1 MPRRRATLGPVEAT
15 AHASTA
21 ESAPGRSLPAAVS
34 GSTPGW
40 LGPFFALAG
49 ACPTL
54 TARLRPLAS
63 RLVPACSP
71 TVRRA
76 TALNARRIFG
86 RGLSAG
92 EQRRFARAVS
102 GSFFDFVAEVAAAAS
117 QPPAAVRAR
126 IERVEGLE
134 AYRTARASGSG
145 AVLVTAH
152 LGSFEAGLAAL
163 ADAEPRVRVVFRRD
177 HSDRFEGHR
186 MRLRERLGI
195 VEAPIDDGPASW
207 LPLRDALLNNEV
219 VVLQGDRAVRGQRS
233 QVVPFLH
240 GHLRL
245 PTGPVRL
252 ARLTGSPII
261 PVYTP
266 RLPSGRIAVT
276 LDTPIQPRDD
286 GSDLASLVASLERI
300 VSRHPEQWL
309 AFEPVFAED
318 AAHAG

>member
-1 MPRRRATLGPVEAT
+1 MEAT

-21 ESAPGRSLPAAVS
+21 DSAPGRSVPPAIS
-34 GSTPGW
+34 GTTPGW

-49 ACPTL
+49 ACPAL
-54 TARLRPLAS
+54 TALLRPLAC
-63 RLVPACSP
+63 RVVPACSP

-86 RGLSAG
+86 RDLSAK
-92 EQRRFARAVS
+92 EQRRFTRAVS
-102 GSFFDFVAEVAAAAS
+102 GSFFDFVSEVAAAAS
-117 QPPAAVRAR
+117 QSPAAIRAR
-126 IERVEGLE
+126 IERVEGLA
-134 AYRTARASGSG
+134 AYQRARASGRG

-163 ADAEPRVRVVFRRD
+163 AQAEPRVRVVFRRD
-177 HSDRFEGHR
+177 HSPRFEGHR
-186 MRLRERLGI
+186 SRLRERLGI
-195 VEAPIDDGPASW
+195 LEAPIDDGPVSW

-219 VVLQGDRAVRGQRS
+219 VVLQGDRAVPGQRS

-261 PVYTP
+261 PVYAP
-266 RLPSGRIAVT
+266 RLPSGRIAVI
-276 LDTPIQPRDD
+276 LDAPIRPCES
-286 GSDLASLVASLERI
+286 GSDLAALAASMQHLVAL
-300 VSRHPEQWL
+300 HPEQWL

-318 AAHAG
+318 SGHAV